1 MTDRPS
7 ITLEDAIKAGYR
19 CMKPDCMPKL
29 LMELCNDLGPG
40 YHLASMSQIP
50 GGARDCVIHRVIG
63 SGYDIEIYG
72 PLPRSREGRYAVVL
86 WEAYGTHVIGE
97 IKDVPFSNVG
107 DRVMEL
113 VATWCP
119 PEVCKAL
126 WGNSDSV

>member
-1 MTDRPS
+1 MNKVIREDIENIIAQDINWS
-7 ITLEDAIKAGYR
+7 QLKGSKVLITGASGMIAGYVIR
-19 CMKPDCMPKL
+19 TL
-29 LMELCNDLGPG
+29 LQLNDE
-40 YHLASMSQIP
+40 
-50 GGARDCVIHRVIG
+50 RD
-63 SGYDIEIYG
+63 YDIEIYG